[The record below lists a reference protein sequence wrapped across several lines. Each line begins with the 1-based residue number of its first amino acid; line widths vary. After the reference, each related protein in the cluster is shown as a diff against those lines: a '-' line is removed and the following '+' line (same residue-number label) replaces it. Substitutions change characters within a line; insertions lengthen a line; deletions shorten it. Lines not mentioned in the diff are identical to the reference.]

1 MKLCCL
7 SVINVKTTLQAFTFI
22 FSNIGIGA
30 DGTNFSVFSLA
41 PMLLMSDVRIG
52 RTLHVTSRNPVTG
65 KKPVCIKRLPV
76 LLKKRF

>member
-7 SVINVKTTLQAFTFI
+7 SVINIKTTLQAFTF
-22 FSNIGIGA
+22 FQPWYQRT
-30 DGTNFSVFSLA
+30 DGTDFSVFSLA
-41 PMLLMSDVRIG
+41 LMLPTSDVRIG

-76 LLKKRF
+76 LLKNRF